1 MFVDRNPL
9 GYKNLRTWQQANE
22 IFELTEKFVAT
33 LPARNPKTGQFMS
46 DTSDHMLRSAR
57 SGVRNI
63 EEGYS
68 RTTTGEYISFLG
80 FSKGSL
86 EELLGD
92 FQYCIKNNLGNQELA
107 KRAEYLLEGEG
118 KMLESQMRALKEKMV
133 REKTFSNKDHDKLA
147 LDRQKKDKFEEE
159 KFLKELREKFL
170 EGKVKG
176 YQG

>member
-1 MFVDRNPL
+1 MFIDRNPL

-33 LPARNPKTGQFMS
+33 LPPKNPATGQYLTDLKDQMV
-46 DTSDHMLRSAR
+46 RSGR

-63 EEGYS
+63 EEGYN

-92 FQYCIKNNLGNQELA
+92 FQYCIKNNLGDQELA
-107 KRAEYLLEGEG
+107 RRADFLLKGEG
-118 KMLESQMRALKEKMV
+118 KMLGSQMRALKEKMV

-147 LDRQKKDKFEEE
+147 LDRQKKEKNEEE

-170 EGKVKG
+170 DGKVKG
-176 YQG
+176 Y